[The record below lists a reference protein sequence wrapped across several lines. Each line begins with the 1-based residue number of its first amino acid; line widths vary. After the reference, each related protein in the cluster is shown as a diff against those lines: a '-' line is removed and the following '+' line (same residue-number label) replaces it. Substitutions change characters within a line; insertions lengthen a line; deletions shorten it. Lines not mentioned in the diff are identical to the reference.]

1 MSVTEREERDPRV
14 CVLTFV
20 IFVAYRDG
28 FYGLTFDDL
37 PRSGFS
43 PSASEEHIG
52 VGDSGVERS
61 GG

>member
-1 MSVTEREERDPRV
+1 M
-14 CVLTFV
+14 CVLTFI

-28 FYGLTFDDL
+28 FDGLTLDDL

-52 VGDSGVERS
+52 LGDSGVERS